1 MRRHAWRFILAMVE
15 TMEKL
20 DGPSEEIEPETIR
33 AAETIFQFFKQRFE
47 FKSQRFK
54 CI

>member
-1 MRRHAWRFILAMVE
+1 MVE
-15 TMEKL
+15 TQEKL
-20 DGPSEEIEPETIR
+20 DGLSEEIGPKTIR
-33 AAETIFQFFKQRFE
+33 MQKLFFQFFKQRFE